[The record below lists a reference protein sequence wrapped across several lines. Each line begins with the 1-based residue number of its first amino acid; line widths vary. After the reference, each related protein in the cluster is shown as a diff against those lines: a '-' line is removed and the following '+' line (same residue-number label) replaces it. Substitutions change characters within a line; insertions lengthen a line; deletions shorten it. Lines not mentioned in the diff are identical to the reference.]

1 MAITRRESLGLFA
14 GALVLP
20 GCGGRRYAA
29 VRVGS
34 KSSGE
39 NETIA
44 EIYALAL
51 ERSKIAVE
59 RHMNLGDTRAALGA
73 ILRGDIDV
81 YPEYD
86 TVKSAHAGVTRLAAA
101 AMDDSPCL
109 ATSQYA
115 AEAYWLLTLATCAK
129 IAPTLRLAATADF
142 LAPNGWLQQLQRAY
156 GGFHFKSVVAVS
168 PGQQYDAVSS
178 GDADVAN

>member
-1 MAITRRESLGLFA
+1 
-14 GALVLP
+14 
-20 GCGGRRYAA
+20 
-29 VRVGS
+29 
-34 KSSGE
+34 
-39 NETIA
+39 
-44 EIYALAL
+44 
-51 ERSKIAVE
+51 
-59 RHMNLGDTRAALGA
+59 
-73 ILRGDIDV
+73 
-81 YPEYD
+81 
-86 TVKSAHAGVTRLAAA
+86 
-101 AMDDSPCL
+101 MDDSPCL

-178 GDADVAN
+178 GDADVANGSSGDAAIAEKQLIVLGDAKHVWGRRSIAPVVRSAVLRAHPHLPSILNGVSKSITTSDLRQMNMRRSLLSMTPRDVAQGFLDAHRALSLR